1 MYDIVK
7 IFIDY
12 APLTV
17 IIKYWLYSLCCTIYP
32 YSLFL
37 AYIVFCT
44 SYKIIHF
51 KVNTSVV
58 FHNLVPRGVHH
69 PKWETLYPFGSHP
82 PDPPFPQP
90 WSTTNLC
97 FVPANFPTLD
107 VPYKRGR
114 SVWSLL
120 RLTSFAQHCV
130 SKGPC
135 VVASISASPCF
146 WLSNLPLGG
155 HTVLFVHSSV
165 GGHVGSSQLWPLGVS
180 CQEHGCRSA
189 PL

>member
-1 MYDIVK
+1 MSDIVK

-12 APLTV
+12 APFIV

-32 YSLFL
+32 YSLFI

-44 SYKIIHF
+44 SYKIIHC
-51 KVNTSVV
+51 KVNNSVV

-69 PKWETLYPFGSHP
+69 PKRETLSPFGSHP

-97 FVPANFPTLD
+97 FVAADFPTLD
-107 VPYKRGR
+107 IPCERSR

-120 RLTSFAQHCV
+120 WLVVTQRRV
-130 SKGPC
+130 SKGHR
-135 VVASISASPCF
+135 VVDSVCASSLLLAKESSTGWTHP
-146 WLSNLPLGG
+146 
-155 HTVLFVHSSV
+155 VLFIHSSV

-180 CQEHGCRSA
+180 CYEHGCRSA